1 MVIKTKIVK
10 LSDKKAV
17 ARAVQ
22 VLRKGSLV
30 IYPTETS
37 YGIAADATNRNAIK
51 RINSLK
57 KRAGKFMPIIVS
69 DMKMAEKYIVL
80 NKEIKALMKRFMP
93 GPLTLVAKKK
103 KLKTKG
109 MIGGFRI
116 PNNRFACRL
125 VKSFGKP
132 ITATSAN
139 ISGEPPIY
147 KIREIRKA
155 FYGKV
160 EMIVDAG
167 NLPKRKPSTVYD
179 AERKVVIR
187 KGRITEKDIMK
198 VCLNYK
204 VSMPL

>member
-17 ARAVQ
+17 AKAVQ

-51 RINSLK
+51 MINSLK

-69 DMKMAEKYIVL
+69 DMRMAGKYIVL
-80 NKEIKALMKRFMP
+80 NNDVRKLMKKFMP

-109 MIGGFRI
+109 MLGGFRI
-116 PNNRFACRL
+116 PNNRFARGL

-187 KGRITEKDIMK
+187 EGMIKEKDIIK
-198 VCLNYK
+198 AIG
-204 VSMPL
+204 S